1 MLVCAHGDV
10 TDFCINRDMVIVDSY
25 EGDLESYD
33 GECPVVVTAKEMS
46 DYEYYYAKGKLLARG
61 VELVSTHHTDDSL
74 LSEYAAY
81 AGRRDAADRRKK
93 YGGREKFGFRDG
105 KLTATGK
112 AVAGRIF
119 ELRDK
124 GYSYRLI
131 SADEGVH
138 HPDGRKL
145 SISTIQIIIKNR
157 EDYK

>member
-10 TDFCINRDMVIVDSY
+10 TSFCEKRDMVIVARY

-33 GECPVVVTAKEMS
+33 GECPVVVTAKRMTE
-46 DYEYYYAKGKLLARG
+46 YEYYYLKGKLLARG
-61 VELVSTHHTDDSL
+61 VELISNYHTDDCV
-74 LSEYAAY
+74 LSGYAAY

-112 AVAGRIF
+112 AVADRIF

-157 EDYK
+157 EDYE